1 MTEKSSDSNLESFV
15 SGLDATRKADAL
27 KESKSETSFA
37 GNFLEIHEEKS
48 KVATNLNNKSS
59 SALSRLAFLV
69 VVAAI
74 SGFILFFAATAIE
87 GNKMQSIE
95 ALIKNSGLSS
105 FFENLLSSKSQYSA
119 TSNN

>member
-1 MTEKSSDSNLESFV
+1 MTKKSSDSNLESFL
-15 SGLDATRKADAL
+15 SGLDATKKADAL

-37 GNFLEIHEEKS
+37 GNFLEIHEEKP
-48 KVATNLNNKSS
+48 KVAAKLNSKSS

-74 SGFILFFAATAIE
+74 SGFILFFAVTVIE
-87 GNKMQSIE
+87 DKKMQSIDV
-95 ALIKNSGLSS
+95 LIKNSGLSS

-119 TSNN
+119 TPDN